1 MIYLVYLIYIYL
13 IYMIYFCSL
22 LNSSNL
28 VFQRF
33 LAKPMQAKQF
43 KLNYNFSF
51 IALIFR
57 TLFKYQKNNKLAFL
71 ESHEQTEYYNGKY
84 FTK

>member
-1 MIYLVYLIYIYL
+1 MIYLAK
-13 IYMIYFCSL
+13 YFCSL
-22 LNSSNL
+22 LNSSKL
-28 VFQRF
+28 IFQRF
-33 LAKPMQAKQF
+33 LAKPLQVKQF
-43 KLNYNFSF
+43 RLNYNFSF

-71 ESHEQTEYYNGKY
+71 ESHEQTEYYNEKY